1 MLQIDRLGEVSVYL
15 IFQSD
20 LPGNST
26 DKDVHYER
34 IGGME
39 DQKYLRESCYY
50 RIKYSVTNSLAA
62 LMRK

>member
-39 DQKYLRESCYY
+39 D
-50 RIKYSVTNSLAA
+50 
-62 LMRK
+62 